1 MLSNKDILK
10 RFVKDK
16 DTTLAGL
23 SAQYDFAR
31 KAHQFYS
38 GDQGIYSAEISN
50 SSDKQI
56 IVFNKVMPYVD
67 AVSGFMRQLRRGVE
81 YSARVENSEE
91 QQALSEKLNAN
102 SQYLREN
109 ANLDFYESDQ
119 DKEMLI
125 TGYGAIDTNISY
137 ETNPDGEV
145 KGEVIRYND
154 VGWDPQAV
162 APNVLDAR
170 WIYRRKKYS
179 LQEAEKR
186 FKDSKPEDFE
196 SVSDDATTKVF
207 NPFDGEYTAIAFP
220 SNKETDLVQVY
231 FYQWWEL
238 ETYYRANNPL
248 KELEPELAERMLT
261 LLELVKENRS
271 STEDEYVK
279 DDLFAFDPSAD
290 TLSMSPK
297 IKNDVVEA
305 LAQFG
310 ITLEVQEY
318 LKKCFYTAILS
329 ETKVF
334 TKFKS
339 PNQEGFTIK
348 VKTANY
354 DKELKLWFGMVR
366 QLQEPS
372 RYANKALTEILY
384 TIAFNSKGGVMYE
397 KSAVDDPQRF
407 ERQYASTKA
416 AIQVNDGA
424 IAGGQIQPKAQAALP
439 TGYENVYDIA
449 NSSLGEVTGINKEF
463 LGSSENRQV
472 SALMEAQRIN
482 QASSVLAIYFDAN
495 SLCQIESA
503 RLMLTWMAIL
513 ADNRPRHVTLMNPD
527 GTSRT
532 ELITPELFMKEYD
545 IKITEAKM
553 PTAQQAETGQVLLGI
568 AQSAAMMGKDI
579 FPVVVDYIPGLKH
592 ADKKRLQQILN
603 PEPSPEAMRSQE
615 QIERLNLMAQQAR
628 IDKDVAEASYKL
640 ASVDTAK
647 ANTARTLVEADQK
660 NMENQLMKKISP
672 ENVSVGI

>member
-1 MLSNKDILK
+1 
-10 RFVKDK
+10 
-16 DTTLAGL
+16 
-23 SAQYDFAR
+23 
-31 KAHQFYS
+31 
-38 GDQGIYSAEISN
+38 
-50 SSDKQI
+50 
-56 IVFNKVMPYVD
+56 
-67 AVSGFMRQLRRGVE
+67 
-81 YSARVENSEE
+81 
-91 QQALSEKLNAN
+91 
-102 SQYLREN
+102 
-109 ANLDFYESDQ
+109 
-119 DKEMLI
+119 
-125 TGYGAIDTNISY
+125 
-137 ETNPDGEV
+137 
-145 KGEVIRYND
+145 
-154 VGWDPQAV
+154 
-162 APNVLDAR
+162 
-170 WIYRRKKYS
+170 
-179 LQEAEKR
+179 
-186 FKDSKPEDFE
+186 
-196 SVSDDATTKVF
+196 
-207 NPFDGEYTAIAFP
+207 
-220 SNKETDLVQVY
+220 
-231 FYQWWEL
+231 
-238 ETYYRANNPL
+238 
-248 KELEPELAERMLT
+248 
-261 LLELVKENRS
+261 
-271 STEDEYVK
+271 
-279 DDLFAFDPSAD
+279 
-290 TLSMSPK
+290 
-297 IKNDVVEA
+297 
-305 LAQFG
+305 
-310 ITLEVQEY
+310 
-318 LKKCFYTAILS
+318 
-329 ETKVF
+329 
-334 TKFKS
+334 
-339 PNQEGFTIK
+339 
-348 VKTANY
+348 
-354 DKELKLWFGMVR
+354 
-366 QLQEPS
+366 
-372 RYANKALTEILY
+372 
-384 TIAFNSKGGVMYE
+384 MYE